1 MAELAKNKMNFAL
14 TFERGRVQVVR
25 ADQVNTPLEIKTP
38 VFEAVRCKI
47 DGEGT
52 LGSRYAKELK
62 KAEYYMQLQA
72 INDEGKEFLKS
83 LNQLQKDVFK
93 AWFKENGAFKSIKSS
108 GGSAQDV
115 LDMLKPISD
124 LSDTFRTKRKVC
136 RWQNEVLPMPFYVLD
151 EGVDA
156 ATAKRS
162 DYTNTTPQPG
172 SVRPGDLVQA
182 YISFF
187 PWNFN
192 GKQGLSVQL
201 RGVFKVASGKCEE
214 QSTQAALNI
223 DWMLWSTLKG
233 TRRHDEEPEQV
244 SKKATKNDFTFS
256 IW

>member
-1 MAELAKNKMNFAL
+1 MKQRAAMDFAL

-25 ADQVNTPLEIKTP
+25 ASQSNSPFEIKTP
-38 VFEAVRCKI
+38 VFEVVRCKI

-52 LGSRYAKELK
+52 LGGRYAKELK
-62 KAEYYMQLQA
+62 KAEFYMQLKA
-72 INDEGKEFLKS
+72 VDDAGKEFLKS
-83 LNQLQKDVFK
+83 LNELQRDIFTK
-93 AWFKENGAFKSIKSS
+93 WFAKEGAFNAVKSR
-108 GGSAQDV
+108 GGCVEDV
-115 LDMLKPISD
+115 LDTLKPIAD

-136 RWQNEVLPMPFYVLD
+136 RWQEEVLPMPLYILND
-151 EGVDA
+151 GIDA

-162 DYTNTTPQPG
+162 DYTSTTPQPD

-182 YISFF
+182 YVSFF

-233 TRRHDEEPEQV
+233 IRRHDEEAEHV
-244 SKKATKNDFTFS
+244 SKKATKNGFTFS

>member
-14 TFERGRVQVVR
+14 AFERDRCQVVR
-25 ADQVNTPLEIKTP
+25 AGQTSSPFEIKTP
-38 VFEAVRCKI
+38 VFEVVRCKI

-52 LGSRYAKELK
+52 LGGRYAKELK
-62 KAEYYMQLQA
+62 KAEYYMQLKA
-72 INDEGKEFLKS
+72 INDEGKEFLTS

-93 AWFKENGAFKSIKSS
+93 AWFKENGTFKSIKSS
-108 GGSAQDV
+108 GGGVEDV
-115 LDMLKPISD
+115 LDTLKPIAD
-124 LSDTFRTKRKVC
+124 LSDSFRTKRKVC
-136 RWQNEVLPMPFYVLD
+136 RWQNEVLPMPFYLLED
-151 EGVDA
+151 GVDA
-156 ATAKRS
+156 ASAKRS
-162 DYTNTTPQPG
+162 DYTKTTPQPG
-172 SVRPGDLVQA
+172 SVRQGDLVQA
-182 YISFF
+182 YVSFF
-187 PWNFN
+187 PWNFH

-214 QSTQAALNI
+214 KSTQAALGI